1 MASAVPSLLL
11 DLAWAV
17 VTVQLMII
25 SFWRSSEHFRQ
36 RMYGSKNS
44 PTSLAPSSSS
54 DDAVV
59 VLKKRKRLLQ
69 PKSVWD
75 TEQVAG
81 RLRLCTHRAIS
92 FF

>member
-1 MASAVPSLLL
+1 MASAAPPLLL

-25 SFWRSSEHFRQ
+25 SFWRSSEDIRQ
-36 RMYGSKNS
+36 RMHAS
-44 PTSLAPSSSS
+44 PAPPPSPAPSS
-54 DDAVV
+54 DEAAV

-75 TEQVAG
+75 SEQVSAFCPCAG
-81 RLRLCTHRAIS
+81 SLDI
-92 FF
+92 